1 MGWTGVT
8 GPTFLPAM
16 IHLGHLIVSD
26 AIVLP
31 TPGRG
36 DKNPDLEVIV
46 LGAGKAPDIPDD
58 SPVGLCDLFDTGEGI
73 VRHHQRNEDPVVVP
87 GGEEVSRCLLI
98 LELDDDI
105 SLGLQHGRRLPLE
118 GEHFPE
124 FVGGGHE
131 VAPPVIVV

>member
-1 MGWTGVT
+1 MV
-8 GPTFLPAM
+8 
-16 IHLGHLIVSD
+16 HLGHLIVTD

-31 TPGRG
+31 APGRG

-58 SPVGLCDLFDTGEGI
+58 SPVALRDLFDTGEGI
-73 VRHHQRNEDPVVVP
+73 VRPHQRNEDPMVVP
-87 GGEEVSRCLLI
+87 GGEEMSRGLLV

-105 SLGLQHGRRLPLE
+105 SFGLQHGRSLPLE

-124 FVGGGHE
+124 SVGGGHE
-131 VAPPVIVV
+131 VDPPVIVV